1 MSTLEE
7 IKIIPDIPSSLM
19 PPNQG
24 VQFMSHIQSVLATY
38 HISVVQIIFFIFLI
52 LFFLAMFLFQEK
64 FKAVMRHIVRKLIY
78 SSQMSRDG
86 KIVNTTSKT
95 SSNSFNQ
102 WLTYLEQTW
111 LAPSDRSTMMKLPA
125 NVHLDDKYSVAIPE
139 NNEEEEEEEEDD
151 DDVEE
156 IKMVTTKNTV
166 HNAISID
173 L

>member
-1 MSTLEE
+1 MSTLEQ
-7 IKIIPDIPSSLM
+7 IKISPNIPSSVM

-52 LFFLAMFLFQEK
+52 LFFLAIFLFQEK
-64 FKAVMRHIVRKLIY
+64 FKSVLRHIVRKLIY
-78 SSQMSRDG
+78 SSQSDG
-86 KIVNTTSKT
+86 KTVNTTSKT

-111 LAPSDRSTMMKLPA
+111 LAPSDRSAMMKLPA
-125 NVHLDDKYSVAIPE
+125 NVHLDDKYSVGIPE
-139 NNEEEEEEEEDD
+139 NNEEEDDED

-156 IKMVTTKNTV
+156 IRMVTTKNTE